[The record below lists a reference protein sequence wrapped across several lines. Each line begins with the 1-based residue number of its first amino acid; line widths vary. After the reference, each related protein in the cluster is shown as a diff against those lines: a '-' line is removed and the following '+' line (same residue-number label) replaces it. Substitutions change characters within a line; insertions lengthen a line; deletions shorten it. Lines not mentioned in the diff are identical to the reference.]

1 MKPKNTTGNILYDSS
16 GNNIYVDTGS
26 GLTFNGTT
34 VNSSITIIDALDQLS
49 AHDNYEGTKNGTE
62 LVVGG
67 SKAVI
72 WDGMIYY
79 ENEPEYIKYTTPLGK
94 KLEGIE

>member
-1 MKPKNTTGNILYDSS
+1 MTKTKSTFFDSISTTNAS
-16 GNNIYVDTGS
+16 GIK
-26 GLTFNGTT
+26 
-34 VNSSITIIDALDQLS
+34 IIDTTLYPSHNAYD
-49 AHDNYEGTKNGTE
+49 GTKNGTE
-62 LVVGG
+62 LVIHGD
-67 SKAVI
+67 KAVI